1 MALSNSLNT
10 GLTGLDTSSRKL
22 SIAGNNIANVNT
34 FGYKKSRVSFETTIT
49 RTLKDAT
56 GPTAA
61 QGGTNPQQI
70 GLGSKTASVTRDFSG
85 GSLQPTGVNTDM
97 AIEGNGFFVVESG
110 ETQRFTRAGNF
121 DLDQNNELVTQN
133 GWKVMGYGVNDNF
146 ELDRGQ
152 VEPLNVPLGNLT
164 TAEATQSATLGGNLN
179 AAGDVAT
186 QGSIVQTGLLHEN
199 NGTGPAATAGSNLTN
214 LYDDAGN
221 KLFNTNDVITLEGAT
236 KGGRELPA
244 KTFEVNNANTTD
256 SDDFGQTLGD
266 FRDFIDDALGI
277 DTGVGGG
284 TSITG
289 AGRLQITGNS
299 GTANDLDIDSSDIVK
314 NKTGTPS
321 NPFTMSKTQDADGES
336 VSTTFTAF
344 DSLGNEMDVDLTM
357 VLDNKSNQGT
367 TWRYFAQSEQDS
379 DLDRTLGTGTL
390 EFDNN
395 GQLRTANA
403 PTINIDRDGTGAVT
417 PQEITLNFQSDE
429 DNKGGVTALADQ
441 NSNLTT
447 RTQDGAGT
455 GTLEDFSVGEDGII
469 TGRFT
474 NNLQRTIGQVALA
487 QFTNPE
493 GLADIGDNK
502 FAATRNS
509 GNPQIGEATEAGR
522 GRILG
527 STLEQA
533 NVDITEEFT
542 DLISAQ
548 TGFQANS
555 RVIQTSSQLL
565 QQLINSVQ

>member
-1 MALSNSLNT
+1 MALSNSLST

-22 SIAGNNIANVNT
+22 NIAGNNIANVNT
-34 FGYKKSRVSFETTIT
+34 YGYKKSRVTFETTIT
-49 RTLKDAT
+49 RTLQGAS
-56 GPTAA
+56 GPTNNT
-61 QGGTNPQQI
+61 GGTNPQQI
-70 GLGSKTASVTRDFSG
+70 GLGSKTAAVTRDFTN

-121 DLDQNNELVTQN
+121 DLDQNNDLVTQN

-146 ELDRGQ
+146 QLDQGQ
-152 VEPLNVPLGNLT
+152 VEPINIPLGNLT
-164 TAEATQSATLGGNLN
+164 TAEATQSATFGGNLN
-179 AAGDVAT
+179 ASGPVAT
-186 QGSIVQTGLLHEN
+186 QGSITRTGVLREN
-199 NGTGPAATAGSNLTN
+199 NGTGPLATAATNLNN
-214 LYDDAGN
+214 LYDNAGN
-221 KLFNTNDVITLEGAT
+221 NLFATNDVITIEGVT
-236 KGGRELPA
+236 KGSSELPA

-266 FRDFIDDALGI
+266 FNTFLENTLGI

-284 TSITG
+284 VTVNGSGELT
-289 AGRLQITGNS
+289 ITGNS
-299 GTANDLDIDSSDIVK
+299 GTANDLSIESGDIIK
-314 NKTGTPS
+314 NQATTPS
-321 NPFTMSKTQDADGES
+321 NPFSMTKAQDADGES
-336 VSTTFTAF
+336 VSTTFAAF
-344 DSLGNEMDVDLTM
+344 DSLGNELDVNLNM
-357 VLDNKSNQGT
+357 VLTNKSNTGT
-367 TWRYFAQSEQDS
+367 TWRYYAQSDDDT

-390 EFDNN
+390 SFGND
-395 GQLRTANA
+395 GQLLTQDA
-403 PTINIDRDGTGAVT
+403 PTISIDRDGTGATSPLDV
-417 PQEITLNFQSDE
+417 TLNLQPGADGE
-429 DNKGGVTALADQ
+429 VGVTALADQ
-441 NSNLTT
+441 RSTLTT
-447 RTQDGAGT
+447 RTQDGAPT
-455 GTLEDFSVGEDGII
+455 GTLEDFSVNNDGTI

-474 NNLQRTIGQVALA
+474 NNLQRTIGQVAVA

-509 GNPQIGEATEAGR
+509 GNAQIGEATVAGR

-527 STLEQA
+527 GTLEQA